1 MHSRQGIISK
11 AVIESVRRALH
22 NKYVEDSQ
30 IKCMLEEFLA
40 EDLTPQELE
49 ITGHAYKEVKDRL
62 AYSAV
67 LDGLWQEIE
76 ETQTLYDKLHVYD
89 SLEKEYSSAKTRL
102 DHEDLPIN
110 SIDLEEVDMGEEGDV
125 EGFEKSETE
134 VPSYDKSLVT
144 REIGAII
151 TRGNQTLAERHDGA
165 IVTRHQGSVAIRPL
179 QNLDVVRN
187 MPLYGTDLSV
197 HNKKDHAVDEEMTDV
212 FEGEDVVNA
221 ELNAEPKASKKGK
234 RKSKC
239 KGDGKKGGHKAEG
252 RKGEGRKSK
261 KDKHKRY
268 EKVEPL
274 DFDALEEVAGAVQS
288 DYNNNEVEFEY
299 THTQDAADAAD
310 DTLAV
315 GAASAEVANETGKD
329 GAHEKGKVKNK
340 AKVSSKEKAKK
351 RKTKQ
356 QIAQEVES
364 KDGELYLKDI
374 LTLLDKDGS
383 EAGSLEDI
391 IRNTEWKEFKQL
403 TKRAKKALKR
413 ARKAAKEM
421 AVTDFV
427 EHYGNF
433 DADMRDPEEPGAV
446 NNLGKEKM
454 PAQEPQKE
462 ETVETR
468 ETHEEHETFE
478 APETHEAHTDVS
490 VEKPKK
496 EKKESLKAHKK
507 HTKSKK

>member
-30 IKCMLEEFLA
+30 IKCMLEEFLT

-49 ITGHAYKEVKDRL
+49 ITGHAYQEVKNRL

-76 ETQTLYDKLHVYD
+76 ETQILYDELHVYD

-102 DHEDLPIN
+102 EHEDLPID
-110 SIDLEEVDMGEEGDV
+110 SVDLEEVHMGEDGHTV
-125 EGFEKSETE
+125 
-134 VPSYDKSLVT
+134 DKSLVT

-151 TRGNQTLAERHDGA
+151 ARGNQTLAERHDGA
-165 IVTRHQGSVAIRPL
+165 IVARHHGSVAIRPL

-187 MPLYGTDLSV
+187 IPFYGTGLSMQNTRTHAV
-197 HNKKDHAVDEEMTDV
+197 SEEGTEGFEEDAVVESESRKHKKD
-212 FEGEDVVNA
+212 
-221 ELNAEPKASKKGK
+221 K

-239 KGDGKKGGHKAEG
+239 KEEGKKGGC
-252 RKGEGRKSK
+252 RKGENLKGDGRKSK
-261 KDKHKRY
+261 KSKHKRY

-274 DFDALEEVAGAVQS
+274 DFDALE
-288 DYNNNEVEFEY
+288 
-299 THTQDAADAAD
+299 AA
-310 DTLAV
+310 
-315 GAASAEVANETGKD
+315 GKD
-329 GAHEKGKVKNK
+329 GLAIPFEDDIVAKIDKNVEHNKDKKQSKCNHKSEEKKKEK
-340 AKVSSKEKAKK
+340 SKEKVKTEDKSSDDSLKVKKGKTK
-351 RKTKQ
+351 RKVA
-356 QIAQEVES
+356 QILES

-374 LTLLDKDGS
+374 LALLEKDGS

-413 ARKAAKEM
+413 ARKAAKERLVEDL
-421 AVTDFV
+421 A
-427 EHYGNF
+427 EHYGEF
-433 DADMRDPEEPGAV
+433 TSDMRDPEETGATNTLEDKKAPV
-446 NNLGKEKM
+446 
-454 PAQEPQKE
+454 QEPHNE
-462 ETVETR
+462 EAVETR
-468 ETHEEHETFE
+468 ESHEVHEEHETH
-478 APETHEAHTDVS
+478 ETREAHTEVS
-490 VEKPKK
+490 VEEHKK
-496 EKKESLKAHKK
+496 HKQEFVKTHKK